1 MAVQDKPRSK
11 PFALTQLNGKISNEN
26 DQLYTD
32 LKYLDGY
39 YDKIQVFFMVADT
52 AKQNPNDV
60 EVWRGLRK
68 MEDELC
74 SDDTLLTYLHAA
86 IGALRALASVA
97 KETETYISSVSGGSS
112 KLSDEESGVLKLL
125 LKEVK
130 SISKHVKDDFFA
142 EVNPSP
148 GQFGKNVK
156 YWDVSARRQSL
167 RAAGIEAAE
176 LG

>member
-1 MAVQDKPRSK
+1 
-11 PFALTQLNGKISNEN
+11 
-26 DQLYTD
+26 
-32 LKYLDGY
+32 
-39 YDKIQVFFMVADT
+39 MV
-52 AKQNPNDV
+52 
-60 EVWRGLRK
+60 
-68 MEDELC
+68 DELC
-74 SDDTLLTYLHAA
+74 SNDTLQSYLHAA

-148 GQFGKNVK
+148 GRVGAHRAKV
-156 YWDVSARRQSL
+156 WDSYDGYASARRESL
-167 RAAGIEAAE
+167 GAAGGIET
-176 LG
+176 G